1 MKSKVLYYLALMG
14 LVLGLVAAQEDYIY
28 LYGGGVYQPG
38 DTISLEY
45 QLAPN
50 SRATLTLYRIL
61 NPEKVIELGGPQSF
75 QNSDE
80 LKLRQVNQ
88 YAIRSTNEDYY
99 YGNTNLGRLG
109 PGMYFAQLESKGN
122 KSATLLVV
130 SDLSLVTK
138 SDQNK
143 VLVYSTNKDGV
154 ARKARVYLVRQGITN
169 EDGTVQNGNIYA
181 EGLANEQ
188 GLTEFSKDVEENL
201 IVAAKFGDAWAF
213 SSNYW
218 NSWSLTK
225 TKVYVVTDRPVYRP
239 GHTVFFK
246 GTARSPSGLAPLANE
261 NAEVQI
267 TDPDGNE
274 LYSETLTTDE
284 YGSFNGELTLGAEP
298 SLGYYNIYVTVQ
310 SEGSYG
316 SFEVQEFQKPEYR
329 VTVTPEKENVVQGE
343 TAKFTINAE
352 YLFGGGVAGG
362 KVSYAV
368 LEQPYYYWGYRWF
381 YDDIYPAYGGEVTDR
396 QEGVLDAD
404 GNLVVEVPMPRKD
417 FDYQL
422 TLQVGVTDEARRE
435 ISASGSVTVYR
446 SSIILDIRADKY
458 AYEVGDSA
466 VITVRANDID
476 GNPVSVPFTVDTE
489 RYFWKDNGSQT
500 LKGQSFSGQTD
511 ADGNASV
518 SIPLDRQGSYSFIVR
533 ATDDKGRKTESQEYV
548 WVSGDDYWYWN
559 YDGLSIRP
567 DKEEYKVGDTAKIVV
582 QSPVAD
588 AYALITYEG
597 KRLGKYEIVKLN
609 GSVLTYEVPITDEMT
624 PNSFV
629 GVTIVGNGTTYNDVV
644 TLNVPPTAKFL
655 NVEVTSDADTYK
667 PGEEGTFSLRVSDVD
682 GKPVKAQLTLGLVD
696 EGIYLVRPETVSAIQ
711 DFFYNYQDNI
721 VGTDLSDWFYFGS
734 AETVAT
740 ASGPEG
746 PAGLA
751 SPAPVAGR
759 ERAAMDEGT
768 FAQSKSDLVQPDV
781 REDFRDTILWLPTL
795 ETDQSGLATAK
806 VTFPD
811 NLTEWRL
818 TARAITLGD
827 KAGQNTY
834 SVKTT
839 LPVIARLSAPRFF
852 IKGDTAS
859 LRVVGQSN
867 LETDTEGQLQI
878 IAEGLKVS
886 NANPTAT
893 TLPAGGRVTADYR
906 IDATQVGPSN
916 VTASALTGT
925 ASDAMKLEIPV
936 LPHAIRSDLG
946 WAGSNSTAWAFELPA
961 TTDLTT
967 AYGKLYLTP
976 SLAAAV
982 APALEYLVGYPYGCT
997 EQTMSRFYPSVLAK
1011 QSGGLVEL
1019 PEDVAK
1025 NLDDIVDKGLK
1036 RLYNFQHDDGGW
1048 GFWQY
1053 DNSSPFI
1060 TAYVI
1065 NGFID
1070 AKAAGYSV
1078 DENVFERALV
1088 YLETAI
1094 SSEPIDD
1101 WRLVAEDA
1109 KAYAYYA
1116 LARAGRNAK
1125 GLETVLSDKDITP
1138 YGLALGVLALHE
1150 NGDSAE
1156 ANKQL
1161 DKLLALVKGAD
1172 SVAYWDTNAPR
1183 YYWNDDDIE
1192 ASAYALEALVKVRP
1206 SDPIIPKVVNW
1217 LLLNRQ
1223 GSYWVSTKQTAAIV
1237 KAALE
1242 LAKATNEAN
1251 INYQV
1256 VAKLNGAEVLSQN
1269 IVGQSADGVE
1279 IDLGKFN
1286 AGQNNLEL
1294 TVTGQGTLYSSANV
1308 TYYAEQESYSPVT
1321 EHFTIKRTYEKLTPR
1336 LDPETQSYIYD
1347 RDLTISNV
1355 KQGDY
1360 VLVTV
1365 DITPKDDYRY
1375 VLVNDPLPA
1384 GFRVVE
1390 DDLAFR
1396 VAGVEPRY
1404 GYDWYGWNYWYDG
1417 REVRDERVDFYFTY
1431 LADSVTFTYILR
1443 AETPGAFAALPT
1455 EAWLMYEPDIRG
1467 ISNDARLAIT
1477 E

>member
-1 MKSKVLYYLALMG
+1 MKSKVLYYLALIG
-14 LVLGLVAAQEDYIY
+14 LVLGLVAAQEDYVY

-38 DTISLEY
+38 DDISLEY

-50 SRATLTLYRIL
+50 SKGTLTLYRIL
-61 NPEKVIELGGPQSF
+61 NPEKVIELGGPQNF
-75 QNSDE
+75 QNSDDLE
-80 LKLRQVNQ
+80 LRQVNQ
-88 YAIRSTNEDYY
+88 YTIRSNNENYY

-109 PGMYFAQLESKGN
+109 KGMYFAQLESKGS
-122 KSATLLVV
+122 KAATLLVV
-130 SDLSLVTK
+130 TDLSLVTK
-138 SDQNK
+138 SDENK
-143 VLVYSTNKDGV
+143 VLVYSTDKTGTP
-154 ARKARVYLVRQGITN
+154 RKAKVYLVRSGVMN
-169 EDGTVQNGNIYA
+169 EDGTTSNGSIYA

-218 NSWSLTK
+218 NTWSLTK

-239 GHTVFFK
+239 GHTVYFK

-261 NAEVQI
+261 NAEVKI

-284 YGSFNGELTLGAEP
+284 YGSFNGEIMLASEP
-298 SLGYYNIYVTVQ
+298 PLGYYNIYVTVQ
-310 SEGSYG
+310 DEGSYG

-368 LEQPYYYWGYRWF
+368 LEQPFYYWGYRWF
-381 YDDIYPAYGGEVTDR
+381 YDDIYPYYGGEVTDR
-396 QEGVLDAD
+396 QEGTLDAD

-435 ISASGSVTVYR
+435 ISASGSVTAYR

-458 AYEVGDSA
+458 AYEAGDTA
-466 VITVRANDID
+466 VVTVRANDID

-489 RYFWKDNGSQT
+489 RYFWRDNGSET
-500 LKGQSFSGQTD
+500 LKGQSFSGETNSEGT
-511 ADGNASV
+511 ATV
-518 SIPLDRQGSYSFIVR
+518 SIPLGRQGSWSFIAR
-533 ATDDKGRKTESQEYV
+533 ASDSKGRDTETQDYV
-548 WVSGDDYWYWN
+548 WVSDDDYWYWN

-644 TLNVPPTAKFL
+644 TLNVPPTAKYL
-655 NVEVTSDADTYK
+655 NVEVTSDSNTYE
-667 PGEEGTFSLRVSDVD
+667 PGDEGTFSLRVSDAD

-696 EGIYLVRPETVSAIQ
+696 EGIYLVRPENVEEIQ
-711 DFFYNYQDNI
+711 AFFYSYQSNI
-721 VGTDLSDWFYFGS
+721 VGTDLSDWFYFG
-734 AETVAT
+734 T
-740 ASGPEG
+740 AQTLEADASLA
-746 PAGLA
+746 PAGVA
-751 SPAPVAGR
+751 APAPVA
-759 ERAAMDEGT
+759 ERAVMDEAA
-768 FAQSKSDLVQPDV
+768 FAQSKSDLVAPDV

-795 ETDQSGLATAK
+795 ETDESGLATAK

-827 KAGQNTY
+827 KAGQATY

-839 LPVIARLSAPRFF
+839 LPVIARLAAPRFF

-867 LETDTEGQLQI
+867 LETDTDGQLQI
-878 IAEGLKVS
+878 TAEGLKVS

-893 TLPAGGRVTADYR
+893 TLPAGGRVTADYK
-906 IDATQVGPSN
+906 IDATTVGASN

-946 WAGSNSTAWAFELPA
+946 WAGSNSTTWAFELPA
-961 TTDLTT
+961 TTDLGT
-967 AYGKLYLTP
+967 ASGKLYLTP

-1011 QSGGLVEL
+1011 QSGGLVDL

-1065 NGFID
+1065 NGLID

-1078 DENVFERALV
+1078 DENVFQNALV
-1088 YLETAI
+1088 YLENAI
-1094 SSEPIDD
+1094 KNEPIDD
-1101 WRLVAEDA
+1101 WRLVAGDA
-1109 KAYAYYA
+1109 EAYAYYA
-1116 LARAGRNAK
+1116 LARADYYSEELTYK
-1125 GLETVLSDKDITP
+1125 LDDLDVTP
-1138 YGLALGVLALHE
+1138 YGLALNILTLHE
-1150 NGDSAE
+1150 QNNDAE
-1156 ANKQL
+1156 ANKQM
-1161 DKLLALVKGAD
+1161 DKLLALSKND
-1172 SVAYWDTNAPR
+1172 SDQVAYWDTNAPR
-1183 YYWNDDDIE
+1183 YYWNDDDVE
-1192 ASAYALEALVKVRP
+1192 ATAYALEALVKVRP
-1206 SDPIIPKVVNW
+1206 TDPIIPKVVNW

-1237 KAALE
+1237 KASLE
-1242 LAKATNEAN
+1242 LAKVTDEAN

-1256 VAKLNGAEVLSQN
+1256 VAKLNGAEILNQK
-1269 IVGQSADGVE
+1269 IVGQSAKGVE
-1279 IDLGKFN
+1279 LDLTKFA

-1308 TYYAEQESYSPVT
+1308 TYYAEQESYSPQT
-1321 EHFTIKRTYEKLTPR
+1321 EHFKIKRTYEKLTPR
-1336 LDPETQSYIYD
+1336 LDAETQSYIYD

-1365 DITPKDDYRY
+1365 EIDPKDDFRY

-1390 DDLAFR
+1390 DDSVFR
-1396 VAGVEPRY
+1396 IAGVEPRY

-1431 LADSVTFTYILR
+1431 LGDTVTFTYILR

-1455 EAWLMYEPDIRG
+1455 EAWLMYEPEIRG
-1467 ISNDARLAIT
+1467 ISNDARLSIT

>member
-1 MKSKVLYYLALMG
+1 MKSKVLFYLS
-14 LVLGLVAAQEDYIY
+14 LVILVIGLVAAQEEYAY
-28 LYGGGVYQPG
+28 LYGGGVYEPG
-38 DTISLEY
+38 DDITLEY
-45 QLAPN
+45 QLPPKAN
-50 SRATLTLYRIL
+50 AKLTVYRIL
-61 NPEKVIELGGPQSF
+61 NPEKVIELGGPQQF
-75 QNSDE
+75 QASDE
-80 LKLRQVNQ
+80 LELRQVNT
-88 YAIRSTNEDYY
+88 YNIRGDEDEYYY
-99 YGNTNLGRLG
+99 YGSTTLGNLGR
-109 PGMYFAQLESKGN
+109 GMYFAQLEYKEQ
-122 KSATLLVV
+122 KTATLVLVT
-130 SDLSLVTK
+130 DLSLVVK

-143 VLVYSTNKDGV
+143 VLVYSTSRDGTPRQ
-154 ARKARVYLVRQGITN
+154 AKTYLVRQGATS
-169 EDGTVQNGNIYA
+169 EDGTPLPGNIYA
-181 EGLANEQ
+181 EGLANKD
-188 GLTEFSKDVEENL
+188 GLTEFSKDIEENL

-218 NSWSLTK
+218 NSWGFTK

-239 GHTVFFK
+239 GHTVYFK

-261 NAEVQI
+261 SVEVQI

-274 LYSETLTTDE
+274 LYSETLTSDE
-284 YGSFNGELTLGAEP
+284 YGSFNGEITLASEP
-298 SLGYYNIYVTVQ
+298 PLGYYNILVTVQ
-310 SEGSYG
+310 GEDSYG

-368 LEQPYYYWGYRWF
+368 LEQPFYYWGYRWF
-381 YDDIYPAYGGEVTDR
+381 YDSYPYGYGGEVTDR
-396 QEGVLDAD
+396 QEGTLDAD

-417 FDYQL
+417 YDYQL

-446 SSIILDIRADKY
+446 SSIVLDIRAESY
-458 AYEVGDSA
+458 AYEVGETA
-466 VITVRANDID
+466 LVTIRANDID
-476 GNPVSVPFTVDTE
+476 GNPVSIPFTVDTE
-489 RYFWKDNGSQT
+489 RYFWEDNGSRT
-500 LKGQSFSGQTD
+500 IKGQSFSGQTD
-511 ADGNASV
+511 AEGNATV
-518 SIPLDRQGSYSFIVR
+518 SIPLDRQGSYTFFVR
-533 ATDDKGRKTESQEYV
+533 ATDDRGRETQAEDWI
-548 WVSGDDYWYWN
+548 WVSGDDYWYWA

-567 DKEEYKVGDTAKIVV
+567 DKEEYQVGDTARIVV
-582 QSPVAD
+582 QSPIAD
-588 AYALITYEG
+588 AFALVTYEG
-597 KRLGKYEIVKLN
+597 RSLGKYELVKLN
-609 GSVLTYEVPITDEMT
+609 GSVLTYEVPITDAMT
-624 PNSFV
+624 PNSFI
-629 GVTIVGNGTTYNDVV
+629 GVTIVGNGTTYYDVA
-644 TLNVPPTAKFL
+644 TLNVPPTSKYL
-655 NVEVTSDADTYK
+655 NVEVTSDSDTYE
-667 PGEEGTFSLRVSDVD
+667 PGDEGTFSLRVSDAD
-682 GKPVKAQLTLGLVD
+682 GNPVRAQLTLGLVD
-696 EGIYLVRPETVSAIQ
+696 EGIYLVRPESVQAIQ
-711 DFFYNYQDNI
+711 EFFYSYESNL

-734 AETVAT
+734 A
-740 ASGPEG
+740 
-746 PAGLA
+746 
-751 SPAPVAGR
+751 APVAA
-759 ERAAMDEGT
+759 EMAAPASPITADSMQRAEMDESA

-795 ETDQSGLATAK
+795 ETDENGLVTTK

-818 TARAITLGD
+818 TARAITLED
-827 KAGQNTY
+827 KVGQNTY

-839 LPVIARLSAPRFF
+839 LPVIARLAAPRFF
-852 IKGDTAS
+852 IKGDTAN

-867 LETDTEGQLQI
+867 LENDVEGQLQI
-878 IAEGLKVS
+878 TAEGLQIS
-886 NANPTAT
+886 NTNPTAT
-893 TLPAGGRVTADYR
+893 KFPAGGRVTADYR
-906 IDATQVGPSN
+906 IDATTVGTSN

-925 ASDAMKLEIPV
+925 ASDAMKLPIPV
-936 LPHAIRSDLG
+936 LPHAIRSDMG
-946 WAGSNSTAWAFELPA
+946 WAGSNSTTWAFELPA
-961 TTDLTT
+961 NTDLTT

-1019 PEDVAK
+1019 PEDVVA

-1065 NGFID
+1065 NGLID

-1078 DENVFERALV
+1078 DENVFNSALA
-1088 YLETAI
+1088 YLENAI
-1094 SSEPIDD
+1094 KTEPIED
-1101 WRLVAEDA
+1101 WRLVAGDA
-1109 KAYAYYA
+1109 RAYAYYA
-1116 LARAGRNAK
+1116 LARADYYSEELTYN
-1125 GLETVLSDKDITP
+1125 LDDLDVTP
-1138 YGLALGVLALHE
+1138 YGLALNVLTAHAQNNDAL
-1150 NGDSAE
+1150 
-1156 ANKQL
+1156 ANEL
-1161 DKLLALVKGAD
+1161 LEKLLESVKETG

-1206 SDPIIPKVVNW
+1206 DHPIIPKVVNW

-1237 KAALE
+1237 KASLE
-1242 LAKATNEAN
+1242 LAKSTDEAN

-1256 VAKLNGAEVLSQN
+1256 VAKLNGAGILNQN

-1279 IDLGKFN
+1279 LELSNFA

-1336 LDPETQSYIYD
+1336 LDPETQSYVYD

-1355 KQGDY
+1355 KAGEY
-1360 VLVTV
+1360 LLVTV

-1390 DDLAFR
+1390 DDTTFR
-1396 VAGVEPRY
+1396 IAGVEPRY

-1417 REVRDERVDFYFTY
+1417 REIRDERVDFYFTY
-1431 LADSVTFTYILR
+1431 LGDRVTFTYILR

-1455 EAWLMYEPDIRG
+1455 EAWLMYEPEIRG
-1467 ISNDARLAIT
+1467 ISNDARLSIT